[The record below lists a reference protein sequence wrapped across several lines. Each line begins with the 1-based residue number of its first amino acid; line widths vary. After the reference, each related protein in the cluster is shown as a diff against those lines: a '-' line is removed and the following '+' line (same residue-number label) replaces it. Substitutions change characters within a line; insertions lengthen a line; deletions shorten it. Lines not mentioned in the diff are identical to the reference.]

1 MGCWGDRGIP
11 KKGIA
16 NLTTAGHWVLLQV
29 GENEKPTRSELFDK
43 IDFDGFHPFIEVFVD
58 SISDIFQSKNS
69 IVFSWFIQNQAQ
81 GGPRSTTFYCDT
93 DGRNFLLIPE
103 HILDDLSGLF

>member
-1 MGCWGDRGIP
+1 MMTFPSVLI
-11 KKGIA
+11 
-16 NLTTAGHWVLLQV
+16 LTAARPGVLPQV
-29 GENEKPTRSELFDK
+29 GENEKPTRSKLFDK

-58 SISDIFQSKNS
+58 SISGIFQSKNS

-81 GGPRSTTFYCDT
+81 GGPRPTTFYGAT
-93 DGRNFLLIPE
+93 EGRNFLLIPE